1 MTFYEDPGTDVPW
14 ESSDSVGSEPV
25 SSPIDDDGG
34 CGADTNCDG
43 DVNVTDL
50 LAVISSWGPC
60 MSCDADVNS
69 DDTVDVSDL
78 LMVIDAWGSC
88 G

>member
-1 MTFYEDPGTDVPW
+1 
-14 ESSDSVGSEPV
+14 SSCSE
-25 SSPIDDDGG
+25 
-34 CGADTNCDG
+34 TCDG
-43 DVNVTDL
+43 DVDGNGNVNVTDL
-50 LAVISSWGPC
+50 LTVISSWGPC
-60 MSCDADVNS
+60 MSCGADVNS